1 MRFGL
6 SRFRYFCR
14 LFKGTMTS
22 RQIRQAFLDH
32 FKKHG
37 HAIVP
42 SAPMVVKDD
51 PTLMFTNAG
60 MNQFKDLFL
69 GNRPAKDKRIADTQK
84 CLRVSGKHNDLEEV
98 GIDTYHHTMF
108 EMLGNWSF
116 GDYFKKEAIA
126 WAWELLVDTYKV
138 DPANIYVTYFGGDE
152 KDKLPADDETRDLW
166 LKVMPADRILPFSK
180 KDNFWEM
187 GDTGPCGPCTE
198 IHVDVR
204 TDEEKKAKPGREL
217 VNNDHPQVI
226 EIWNNVFMQFE
237 RKADGSLHTLP
248 AQHVDT
254 GMGFERLCMVLQG
267 KRSNYDTD
275 VFQLLIQAI
284 AKQCGK
290 AYGTVIPGLIRNR
303 ENAEGEIP
311 GQARNDKEGQ
321 ARNDNAGEK
330 ADIAMR
336 VIADHLRAIAFAIA
350 DGQLPSN
357 TGAGY
362 VIRRILRRA
371 VRYGYSFLGFNEA
384 FMYTLV
390 PVLVDQMGDQFPELK
405 KQQDIITNVMH
416 EEEKAFLRTLEQG
429 TKRIGQVLAE
439 GSGTIPGDKA
449 FELLDTFGFPIDLTQ
464 LIAREQGR
472 EVDMKGFDAE
482 LKKQKDRSRAATAV
496 TTGDWVELATGETSF
511 VGYDELSSDARILR
525 YRQVSGKGGD
535 QFQIILD
542 RTPFYAEGG
551 GQVGDQGWLMSGE
564 EKTEVIDTK
573 RENQLIVH
581 FAKRL
586 PADPSAPLK
595 ALVNTRRRALTA
607 RNHTATH
614 LLHHVLRSQLGT
626 HVEQKGSL
634 VAPDRLRFD
643 ISHFAKV
650 TPEELAS
657 IESAVNAMI
666 TDDIVFE
673 DLRGVPI
680 EEAKAM
686 GAMALFGEK
695 YGDNVRVVKFG
706 PSVELCGGTHVP
718 RTGVIGPF
726 RIVSEGALAAGIR
739 RIEAVTSAEAERMIS
754 EKLARLDAISA
765 LLKNPAD
772 VVVAVQKLVEQNAVL
787 TKELEKAARE
797 KVKNLASELPGKAKA
812 NAKGMKVLVE
822 RLDLDAQ
829 GLKDLGYQ
837 LREQH
842 ADLGFIGGSVID
854 GKPLLAVSLG
864 KAFAEATGLK
874 AVDIIKQISLSIKG
888 GGGGQPDFATAGGKE
903 PGGMAEAL
911 KKAAELLS

>member
-1 MRFGL
+1 ML
-6 SRFRYFCR
+6 
-14 LFKGTMTS
+14 TS
-22 RQIRQAFLDH
+22 QQIRQAFLDH
-32 FKKHG
+32 FAKHG
-37 HAIVP
+37 HTIVP

-116 GDYFKKEAIA
+116 GDYFKKEAIQ
-126 WAWELLVDTYKV
+126 WAWELLVDTYKI
-138 DPANIYVTYFGGDE
+138 DTANIYVTYFGGDA
-152 KDKLPADDETRDLW
+152 KDGLEADEETRQLWLNYLPAD
-166 LKVMPADRILPFSK
+166 KVLPFSR

-204 TDEEKKAKPGREL
+204 TAEEKVQKSGREL

-237 RKADGSLHTLP
+237 RKADGSLVTLP

-275 VFQLLIQAI
+275 VFQPLIQVL
-284 AKQCGK
+284 AKKCGK
-290 AYGTVIPGLIRNR
+290 TYG
-303 ENAEGEIP
+303 
-311 GQARNDKEGQ
+311 KE
-321 ARNDNAGEK
+321 EK

-336 VIADHLRAIAFAIA
+336 VIADHLRAISFAIA

-371 VRYGYSFLGFNEA
+371 VRYGYSFLGFNEP

-390 PVLVDQMGDQFPELK
+390 PVLAAQMGDQFPELK
-405 KQQDIITNVMH
+405 KQQGIIENVML

-429 TKRIGQVLAE
+429 TKRIEGALAE
-439 GSGTIPGDKA
+439 SKGTLPGDRA
-449 FELLDTFGFPIDLTQ
+449 FELFDTFGFPIDLTQ

-472 EVDMKGFDAE
+472 EVDMVGFEAE
-482 LKKQKDRSRAATAV
+482 LQKQKERSRAATAV
-496 TTGDWVELATGETSF
+496 TTGDWTELGTGETTF
-511 VGYDELSSDARILR
+511 VGYDELSSAAHILR
-525 YRQVSGKGGD
+525 YRKVSGKGGD
-535 QFQIILD
+535 QYQIVLD

-551 GQVGDQGWLMSGE
+551 GQVGDQGWLINGE
-564 EKTEVIDTK
+564 EKIEVVDTK
-573 RENQLIVH
+573 RENQLVVH
-581 FAKRL
+581 FT
-586 PADPSAPLK
+586 K
-595 ALVNTRRRALTA
+595 ALPKNVKASFTAQVDGQRRALTQ

-614 LLHHVLRSQLGT
+614 LLHHVLRKHLGT

-650 TPEELAS
+650 TAEELGRV
-657 IESAVNAMI
+657 EHDVNAMI
-666 TDDIVFE
+666 ADDIHFE
-673 DLRGVPI
+673 DLRNVPI

-695 YGDNVRVVKFG
+695 YGESVRVVKFG

-718 RTGVIGPF
+718 RTGTIGPF
-726 RIVSEGALAAGIR
+726 RIVSESALAAGIR
-739 RIEAVTSAEAERMIS
+739 RIEAITSEEAERMIN
-754 EKLARLDAISA
+754 EKLAKLDAINT

-772 VVVAVQKLVEQNAVL
+772 VVAAVEKLVEQNTAL
-787 TKELEKAARE
+787 GKEVEKAAKER
-797 KVKNLASELPGKAKA
+797 VRGYAASLPAKAKA
-812 NAKGMKVLVE
+812 NSKGVKVLVE

-829 GLKDLGYQ
+829 SLKDLGFA

-842 ADLGFIGGSVID
+842 ADLAFVAGSVID
-854 GKPLLAVSLG
+854 GKPMLAVSLG
-864 KAFAEATGLK
+864 KAFSDATGLK
-874 AVDIIKQISLSIKG
+874 AVDIIKQISPDIKG

-903 PGGMAEAL
+903 PGGMANAL
-911 KKAAELLS
+911 QKAESLLG

>member
-1 MRFGL
+1 ML
-6 SRFRYFCR
+6 
-14 LFKGTMTS
+14 TS
-22 RQIRQAFLDH
+22 REIRQKFLDH
-32 FKKHG
+32 FARHG

-69 GNRPAKDKRIADTQK
+69 GNRPAQHKRIADTQK

-116 GDYFKKEAIA
+116 GDYFKKDAIA
-126 WAWELLVDTYKV
+126 WAWELLTEVYGIDKN
-138 DPANIYVTYFGGDE
+138 NIYVTYFGGDE
-152 KDKLPADDETRDLW
+152 KDKLPADLETRDLW
-166 LKVMPADRILPFSK
+166 KQFMPEERILPFSR

-204 TDEEKKAKPGREL
+204 TAEEKAQKPGRGL

-237 RKADGSLHTLP
+237 RKADGSLVELP

-275 VFQLLIQAI
+275 VFQPLIQAI
-284 AKQCGK
+284 AKRSENTYGK
-290 AYGTVIPGLIRNR
+290 A
-303 ENAEGEIP
+303 
-311 GQARNDKEGQ
+311 
-321 ARNDNAGEK
+321 EK
-330 ADIAMR
+330 SDIAMR
-336 VIADHLRAIAFAIA
+336 VIADHLRAISFAIA

-371 VRYGYSFLGFNEA
+371 VRYGYSFLGFNA
-384 FMYTLV
+384 PFMFTLV
-390 PVLVDQMGDQFPELK
+390 STLVKEMGDQFPELK
-405 KQQDIITNVMH
+405 KQQGIIESVIG

-429 TKRIGQVLAE
+429 TKRLEQALAE
-439 GSGTIPGDKA
+439 SKGTIPGERA
-449 FELLDTFGFPIDLTQ
+449 FELFDTYGFPIDLTQ
-464 LIAREQGR
+464 LMAREQSR
-472 EVDMKGFDAE
+472 DVDMKGFETE
-482 LKKQKDRSRAATAV
+482 LQKQKERSRAATAV
-496 TTGDWVELATGETSF
+496 TTGDWVELGKGETAF
-511 VGYDELSSDARILR
+511 VGYDDLNTESRILR
-525 YRQVSGKGGD
+525 YRKVSGKGGD
-535 QFQIILD
+535 QYQLVLD

-551 GQVGDQGWLMSGE
+551 GQVGDQGWLIQGADQV
-564 EKTEVIDTK
+564 EVIDTK

-581 FAKRL
+581 FTKEL
-586 PADPSAPLK
+586 PKDVEKPLT
-595 ALVNTRRRALTA
+595 AQVNTQRRGLTA

-614 LLHHVLRSQLGT
+614 LLHHALRKHLGT

-650 TPEELAS
+650 TPEELAT
-657 IESAVNAMI
+657 IEREVNAMI
-666 TDDIVFE
+666 ADDIVFE
-673 DLRGVPI
+673 DKRNVPI
-680 EEAKAM
+680 AEAKAM

-706 PSVELCGGTHVP
+706 PSIELCGGTHVP

-726 RIVSEGALAAGIR
+726 RIVSESALAAGIR
-739 RIEAVTSAEAERMIS
+739 RIEAITSVEAERMIN
-754 EKLARLDAISA
+754 ERLAKLETING

-772 VVVAVQKLVEQNAVL
+772 VVAAVEKLMEQNATL
-787 TKELEKAARE
+787 SKEMEKAAKER
-797 KVKNLASELPGKAKA
+797 VKGLASSIPSKAKT
-812 NAKGMKVLVE
+812 NAKGVKVLVE
-822 RLDLDAQ
+822 QYDLDAQ
-829 GLKDLGYQ
+829 GLKDLGYA

-842 ADLGFIGGSVID
+842 PDLALVAGSVID

-864 KAFAEATGLK
+864 KQVVESTGLK
-874 AVDIIKQISLSIKG
+874 AVDIIKQISPEIKG

-903 PGGMAEAL
+903 PNGMSAAL
-911 KKAAELLS
+911 KKAATLLS

>member
-1 MRFGL
+1 ML
-6 SRFRYFCR
+6 
-14 LFKGTMTS
+14 TS
-22 RQIRQAFLDH
+22 QQIRQQFLDH
-32 FKKHG
+32 FAQRG
-37 HAIVP
+37 HTIVP
-42 SAPMVVKDD
+42 SAPMVIKDD

-69 GNRPAKDKRIADTQK
+69 GNREAKHTRIADTQK

-116 GDYFKKEAIA
+116 GDYFKKEAIQ
-126 WAWELLVDTYKV
+126 WAWELLVDTYGINKE
-138 DPANIYVTYFGGDE
+138 DIYVTYFGGDE
-152 KDKLPADDETRDLW
+152 KDGLPADEETHELW
-166 LKVMPADRILPFSK
+166 KQFLPQERILPFSR

-204 TDEEKKAKPGREL
+204 TAEEKAQKPGREL

-237 RKADGSLHTLP
+237 RKADGSLVTLP

-275 VFQLLIQAI
+275 VFQPLIQAI
-284 AKQCGK
+284 AKSCGK
-290 AYGTVIPGLIRNR
+290 AYDGLVTPGSTRSR
-303 ENAEGEIP
+303 GDA
-311 GQARNDKEGQ
+311 QWMTDV
-321 ARNDNAGEK
+321 
-330 ADIAMR
+330 AMR
-336 VIADHLRAIAFAIA
+336 VIADHLRAISFAIA

-371 VRYGYSFLGFNEA
+371 VRYGYSFLGFNEP
-384 FMYTLV
+384 FMFALVPTLV
-390 PVLVDQMGDQFPELK
+390 KEMGDQFPELR
-405 KQQDIITNVMH
+405 KQQQLIESVIQ

-429 TKRIGQVLAE
+429 TKRLEQALTESKGTLA
-439 GSGTIPGDKA
+439 GDRA
-449 FELLDTFGFPIDLTQ
+449 FELFDTYGFPIDLTQ
-464 LIAREQGR
+464 LIAREQKK
-472 EVDMKGFDAE
+472 EVDMVGFEAE
-482 LKKQKDRSRAATAV
+482 LQKQKERSRAATAV
-496 TTGDWVELATGETSF
+496 TTGDWVELGKGETAF
-511 VGYDELSSDARILR
+511 IGYDELHTEARILR
-525 YRQVSGKGGD
+525 YRKVSGKGGD
-535 QFQIILD
+535 QFQIVLD

-551 GQVGDQGWLMSGE
+551 GQVGDQGWLIQGDDQ
-564 EKTEVIDTK
+564 TEVIDTK

-581 FAKRL
+581 FTKEL
-586 PADPSAPLK
+586 PKEVSKPLT
-595 ALVNTRRRALTA
+595 AQVNTQRRGLTA

-614 LLHHVLRSQLGT
+614 LLHHVLRKNLGT

-650 TPEELAS
+650 TPEELAT
-657 IESAVNAMI
+657 IEHEVNAMI

-673 DLRGVPI
+673 DKRHVPI
-680 EEAKAM
+680 AEAKAM

-726 RIVSEGALAAGIR
+726 RIVSESALAAGIR
-739 RIEAVTSAEAERMIS
+739 RIEAITSVEAERMIN
-754 EKLARLDAISA
+754 EKLAKLEAIEE
-765 LLKNPAD
+765 LLKRPTD
-772 VVVAVQKLVEQNAVL
+772 VVAAVQKLADQNAGL
-787 TKELEKAARE
+787 SKELEKVAKE
-797 KVKNLASELPGKAKA
+797 KVKQLASSIPAKARA
-812 NAKGMKVLVE
+812 NAKGVKVLVE
-822 RLDLDAQ
+822 RFDLDAQ
-829 GLKDLGYQ
+829 GLKDLGFT

-842 ADLGFIGGSVID
+842 GDLALVAGSVID

-864 KAFAEATGLK
+864 KQAMEATGLK
-874 AVDIIKQISLSIKG
+874 AVDIIKRISPAIKG
-888 GGGGQPDFATAGGKE
+888 GGGGQPDFATAGGKD
-903 PGGMAEAL
+903 PNGMAEAL
-911 KKAAELLS
+911 RQAEELLG

>member
-1 MRFGL
+1 ML
-6 SRFRYFCR
+6 
-14 LFKGTMTS
+14 TS
-22 RQIRQAFLDH
+22 QQIRQKFLDH
-32 FKKHG
+32 FAQRG
-37 HAIVP
+37 HQIVP
-42 SAPMVVKDD
+42 SAPMVIKDD

-69 GNRPAKDKRIADTQK
+69 GNREAKHKRIADTQK

-116 GDYFKKEAIA
+116 GDYFKKEAIQ
-126 WAWELLVDTYKV
+126 WAWELLVDEYRIDT
-138 DPANIYVTYFGGDE
+138 ANIYVTYFGGDE
-152 KDKLPADDETRDLW
+152 KDGLPADEETRQLW
-166 LKVMPADRILPFSK
+166 MQYMPAERILPFSR

-204 TDEEKKAKPGREL
+204 TAEEKAQKPGREL

-237 RKADGSLHTLP
+237 RKADGSLVTLP

-275 VFQLLIQAI
+275 VFQPLIQSL
-284 AKQCGK
+284 AKQSGK
-290 AYGTVIPGLIRNR
+290 QYG
-303 ENAEGEIP
+303 AE
-311 GQARNDKEGQ
+311 
-321 ARNDNAGEK
+321 EK

-336 VIADHLRAIAFAIA
+336 VIADHLRAISFAIA

-371 VRYGYSFLGFNEA
+371 VRYGYSFLGFSEP
-384 FMYTLV
+384 FMHSLV
-390 PVLVDQMGDQFPELK
+390 PVLVDQMGEQFPELK
-405 KQQDIITNVMH
+405 KQQDIVKNVML

-429 TKRIGQVLAE
+429 TKRIEQALAE
-439 GSGTIPGDKA
+439 SKGVLPGDKA
-449 FELLDTFGFPIDLTQ
+449 FELFDTYGFPIDLTQ
-464 LIAREQGR
+464 LMAREQGR
-472 EVDMKGFDAE
+472 DVDMAGFDAE
-482 LKKQKDRSRAATAV
+482 LHKQKERSRAATAV
-496 TTGDWVELATGETSF
+496 TTGDWVELGKGETAF
-511 VGYDELSSDARILR
+511 IGYDELSTEARILR
-525 YRQVSGKGGD
+525 YRKVSGKGGD
-535 QFQIILD
+535 QFQLVLD
-542 RTPFYAEGG
+542 RTTFYAEGG
-551 GQVGDQGWLMSGE
+551 GQVGDQGWLVQGADQV
-564 EKTEVIDTK
+564 EVIDTK

-581 FAKRL
+581 FTKELPKDVAK
-586 PADPSAPLK
+586 PLT
-595 ALVNTRRRALTA
+595 AQVDTSRRALTA

-614 LLHHVLRSQLGT
+614 LLHHALRKHLGT

-650 TPEELAS
+650 TPEELAT
-657 IESAVNAMI
+657 IEREVNAMI

-673 DLRGVPI
+673 DKRNVPI
-680 EEAKAM
+680 AEAKAM

-718 RTGVIGPF
+718 RTGTIGPF
-726 RIVSEGALAAGIR
+726 RIVSESALAAGIR
-739 RIEAVTSAEAERMIS
+739 RIEAITSVEAERMIN
-754 EKLARLDAISA
+754 EKLAKLDALNT

-772 VVVAVQKLVEQNAVL
+772 IVQAVEKLMEQHAAMG
-787 TKELEKAARE
+787 KELEKFGKE
-797 KVKNLASELPGKAKA
+797 KVKSLAASLPP
-812 NAKGMKVLVE
+812 NAKPNGKGAKFLVE

-829 GLKDLGYQ
+829 SLKDLGYQ

-842 ADLGFIGGSVID
+842 PDLGLVAGSVID

-864 KAFAEATGLK
+864 KSYMDNTGLK
-874 AVDIIKQISLSIKG
+874 AGDLIKQLGPLIKG

-911 KKAAELLS
+911 KKAAELLG